1 MSKRI
6 MSPYLPLSRR
16 FILSLLAFIS
26 VFCFSARADAAD
38 SVVLKYRFLRETVSV
53 PELSTFAQT
62 GELSTKLQFY
72 LKLARREPDQF
83 RRTLTQEIKVNPILL
98 SRVLNSPIG
107 EVMLDQASQVIHTP
121 TNRAD
126 RESLRGAIVSSALP
140 DSQITL
146 IEILENYPTPDVHVE
161 GDRIVEVVQ
170 KISQVMGRLPNIG
183 F

>member
-1 MSKRI
+1 

-26 VFCFSARADAAD
+26 VFCFSAHADAAE

>member
-1 MSKRI
+1 
-6 MSPYLPLSRR
+6 
-16 FILSLLAFIS
+16 
-26 VFCFSARADAAD
+26 
-38 SVVLKYRFLRETVSV
+38 VSV

-72 LKLARREPDQF
+72 LKLARREPDQL

-170 KISQVMGRLPNIG
+170 KISQVIGRLPNIG

>member
-1 MSKRI
+1 
-6 MSPYLPLSRR
+6 
-16 FILSLLAFIS
+16 
-26 VFCFSARADAAD
+26 
-38 SVVLKYRFLRETVSV
+38 
-53 PELSTFAQT
+53 
-62 GELSTKLQFY
+62 
-72 LKLARREPDQF
+72 
-83 RRTLTQEIKVNPILL
+83 
-98 SRVLNSPIG
+98 
-107 EVMLDQASQVIHTP
+107 MLDQASQVIHTP

-170 KISQVMGRLPNIG
+170 KISQVIGRLPNIG